1 MTAGELYTQ
10 ACENMRTYRQLA
22 DQQAWDGLDYTE
34 AERLCVFWE
43 REALWYGHQPFAKF
57 IPDH

>member
-34 AERLCVFWE
+34 AERLCVFWQQ
-43 REALWYGHQPFAKF
+43 EALRYAHRPFDEF
-57 IPDH
+57 VPDH